1 MVTELAAR
9 MAQLGQDVTV
19 YNRRGHNVAGR
30 GFDNCQDGTILNE
43 NNLHIVSV
51 PTLNLKGLAALSSSF
66 FATLKAIKARPD
78 VIHFHAEGPSAMV
91 PLAKLAGVPTVVT
104 IHGLDWQRAKWN
116 ALASSYIKF
125 GEKMTA
131 RYADEIIVLNKD
143 TKRYFIERYGRSTHL
158 IPNGIRKGVSKKA
171 NSIVNSFG
179 LEKNSYILYLGR
191 IVPEKGIH
199 YLLEAFRNIKT
210 SLKLVIAGGSSDSG
224 DYFQKIKE
232 LAQKDNR
239 VIITDFVYGEVLE
252 ELYSNAYVYVLPSDV
267 EGMPMSLLEAMS
279 YGNCCLVSDIPG
291 CTDAVGDHAVLFKHG
306 SVEDLEQK
314 LETLIDSPEM
324 VSRYQGGAG
333 DYIASK
339 YDWQKIVDG
348 TLSVYRKAVGR

>member
-1 MVTELAAR
+1 MKIAYIGHKRIPSREGGVEVVVTELAAR

-125 GEKMTA
+125 GEK
-131 RYADEIIVLNKD
+131 
-143 TKRYFIERYGRSTHL
+143 
-158 IPNGIRKGVSKKA
+158 
-171 NSIVNSFG
+171 
-179 LEKNSYILYLGR
+179 
-191 IVPEKGIH
+191 
-199 YLLEAFRNIKT
+199 
-210 SLKLVIAGGSSDSG
+210 
-224 DYFQKIKE
+224 
-232 LAQKDNR
+232 
-239 VIITDFVYGEVLE
+239 
-252 ELYSNAYVYVLPSDV
+252 
-267 EGMPMSLLEAMS
+267 
-279 YGNCCLVSDIPG
+279 
-291 CTDAVGDHAVLFKHG
+291 
-306 SVEDLEQK
+306 
-314 LETLIDSPEM
+314 
-324 VSRYQGGAG
+324 
-333 DYIASK
+333 
-339 YDWQKIVDG
+339 
-348 TLSVYRKAVGR
+348 